1 MSINTKG
8 TKVRRIAETK
18 TASVAASVTASDITT
33 LRAVIKM
40 TDESKQEE
48 LLKNLSVDQINSMV
62 DYCSDLASK
71 IEAEKKKIKELEANM
86 DGLDKILL
94 QTLKLHSQKN
104 VVTPEGCVAEVTAGR
119 ATSEFTV
126 SVHEFID
133 IVKEAGHSDVI
144 DNILRISK
152 TEAEKYLG
160 KSLVNK
166 ITETKK
172 EEWGAVKF
180 SRLSSK

>member
-1 MSINTKG
+1 MGVSTKG

-18 TASVAASVTASDITT
+18 TSVVASDITT
-33 LRAVIKM
+33 LRAIIKM
-40 TDESKQEE
+40 TDESKHEE
-48 LLKNLSVDQINSMV
+48 LLKSLSVEQINSMV
-62 DYCSDLASK
+62 DYCSDIASK

-94 QTLKLHSQKN
+94 QTLKVHSQKN